1 MVRLSLDKLEHL
13 ILYIAQQYQHDP
25 NFGLTRLAKV
35 LFWADFRRYRQ
46 TGEAITGSDYI
57 KMPNGPMPE
66 GLDDILQGLQ
76 REGALRVESRKH
88 GDYTQRR
95 AVPVREPDMQLF
107 SADEVRLIDQVIAE
121 NRGRSARDV
130 SALSHEFLGWQVAAR
145 GERIPYGTAF
155 LSAPTV
161 TAEDVRIASQ
171 LESRLGR
178 R

>member
-1 MVRLSLDKLEHL
+1 MVRLNYGKLEQL
-13 ILYIAQQYQHDP
+13 ILYVAQQYQDDP
-25 NFGLTRLAKV
+25 NFGLTWLAKI
-35 LFWADFRRYRQ
+35 LFWSDFRRYRQ
-46 TGEAITGSDYI
+46 AGEAITGIHYI

-66 GLDDILQGLQ
+66 GLDEILQSLQ
-76 REGALRVESRKH
+76 GKGALRVESRKH

-95 AVPVREPDMQLF
+95 AVPIREPDMQLF